1 MRRNF
6 CTVSAFEK
14 SPRFEMMQHRDVQSS
29 SSPFI
34 FMSHFKNKVTMGR
47 LLAEARRAV
56 GAESAFL
63 YAMEGQKVT
72 ILGIDGF
79 SLLDASQLAVP
90 TIERLLYGA
99 RAFEYLDMALMK
111 EFATAALVHDQPGW
125 RYAVNAPVPF
135 NFKGG
140 PESFVALTCFNKSP
154 RHNAPQML
162 TSLTPFAD
170 IASDLMSLM
179 SDFERSRRLHDNPI
193 SRVESNTLFDV
204 ARRPALT
211 LVSDSTAL
219 GAANS
224 AADSDQVVGKFLS
237 DTLIKRRR
245 LRSRNSCHY
254 LALRS
259 WAKPIKAYQISAL
272 RALKAAPP
280 LELIEDIAAEMA
292 SAFRAVHGHPADACV
307 VPVPCGHSGPDCLSA
322 KLAQSVARQLNLECV
337 EAFFCMDQR
346 GTSHPKT
353 NLRRPKMRL
362 KVEIDK
368 PVILI
373 DDVATSGVHIE
384 EAARLLLQT
393 APTVWPMVWISD

>member
-1 MRRNF
+1 
-6 CTVSAFEK
+6 
-14 SPRFEMMQHRDVQSS
+14 MMQHRDVPNSS
-29 SSPFI
+29 NPFI

-47 LLAEARRAV
+47 LLAEARKAV
-56 GAESAFL
+56 GAECAFL
-63 YAMEGQKVT
+63 YAMEGKKLT
-72 ILGIDGF
+72 ILAFDGF
-79 SLLDASQLAVP
+79 SLLDANQLTVP

-99 RAFEYLDMALMK
+99 MAFEYFDMAVMK
-111 EFATAALVHDQPGW
+111 QFATAALVHDQPGW
-125 RYAVNAPVPF
+125 RYAVNAPVSF
-135 NFKGG
+135 NFKSG
-140 PESFVALTCFNKSP
+140 PDSFVALTCFHKSP

-170 IASDLMSLM
+170 ITSDLMSLM
-179 SDFERSRRLHDNPI
+179 SDFEFSRPQHDDPI

-204 ARRPALT
+204 ARRPAFS
-211 LVSDSTAL
+211 LVPDSTAL
-219 GAANS
+219 GVASS
-224 AADSDQVVGKFLS
+224 AAVSDHVVGKFLS
-237 DTLIKRRR
+237 DTLIQRRR
-245 LRSRNSCHY
+245 LRSRKSCHY

-280 LELIEDIAAEMA
+280 LELVEDIATEMA
-292 SAFRAVHGHPADACV
+292 SAFRAVHGHPADAYV

-353 NLRRPKMRL
+353 NLRRPRMRL
-362 KVEIDK
+362 KAEIEK

-393 APTVWPMVWISD
+393 APTVWPLVWISD